1 MATSKIPKA
10 LKGGTSYAL
19 DKHRRIVR
27 EMPAH
32 VEKRMMDITARNE
45 SLNAQEA
52 YNARL
57 ERDRLLVREVEVQ
70 HVELRR
76 RHRVDDVLDECA
88 ALRGVRV
95 VEPAKAQLLQ
105 PSERL
110 RADLG
115 V

>member
-45 SLNAQEA
+45 ILNAQEA

-57 ERDRLLVREVEVQ
+57 ERDRVT
-70 HVELRR
+70 
-76 RHRVDDVLDECA
+76 A
-88 ALRGVRV
+88 ALHNMPPGLQRLAAQHHVGTLNTELHHLANRGVQ
-95 VEPAKAQLLQ
+95 K
-105 PSERL
+105 
-110 RADLG
+110 
-115 V
+115 